1 MPVVGGACHR
11 VGMAGGMHGKNGPGT
26 PIGARSGMQI
36 DEAVARPWEE
46 QPWPTVAPQ
55 DAHVELLLRDDEWVQ
70 ALLVEQRREGDR
82 WVCRVVWAGRGVET
96 RVRNE
101 WVPAERVR
109 TRA

>member
-1 MPVVGGACHR
+1 
-11 VGMAGGMHGKNGPGT
+11 MHGKNGPGA

-70 ALLVEQRREGDR
+70 ALIVEQRREGER
-82 WVCRVVWAGRGVET
+82 WVCRAVWAERGVDT